1 MVFLMIFADKIAGLI
16 GQTPLEASPLLLW
29 NADRI
34 IVLFVSCCFVF
45 LNDSLSAFLAAETN
59 PLAVKGVAK
68 ARKKNVVL

>member
-34 IVLFVSCCFVF
+34 IVLFVSYCFKK
-45 LNDSLSAFLAAETN
+45 NDSLSAYLAAETN